1 MFNLLTVIVCDFS
14 EEMLEDMLVV
24 LNISYFSTL
33 RFCRN

>member
-24 LNISYFSTL
+24 LKDRKSVV
-33 RFCRN
+33 